1 MQELGSGKR
10 MKKVLLFL
18 LGVLAIFCSLITP
31 LTLFFLFLCLTG
43 LVYRYD
49 GMMDEG
55 TALFVGA
62 TLLFFWLVFALFPSL
77 AFSKRIRQS
86 QKRLKTLCFCAM
98 ATAFAVGTIVVVYD
112 SIRAFST

>member
-1 MQELGSGKR
+1 MHELGSGKR

-18 LGVLAIFCSLITP
+18 LGGWTFFCSLITP

-49 GMMDEG
+49 GTMDEG

-62 TLLFFWLVFALFPSL
+62 LLLFFLLVFALFPSL
-77 AFSKRIRQS
+77 AFFKRIRQS
-86 QKRLKTLCFCAM
+86 PKKLKMICFSAM
-98 ATAFAVGTIVVVYD
+98 SAAFIAGTILVVYD
-112 SIRAFST
+112 SIHTFST

>member
-86 QKRLKTLCFCAM
+86 QKRLRTICFCAL
-98 ATAFAVGTIVVVYD
+98 AVAFVSGIILVLYD
-112 SIRAFST
+112 SICTFSA